1 MQAIDKT
8 LFFIFTGVLAVQN
21 ERQPRNTAQVRHD
34 QIPAELDNPFIQ
46 SHVTISATHP
56 AFSPPNNS
64 RMFQGMSHPEP
75 HSKLEQ
81 EETSKRTHHLHLNNE
96 EICSINLENSFG

>member
-1 MQAIDKT
+1 M
-8 LFFIFTGVLAVQN
+8 LAVQN

-64 RMFQGMSHPEP
+64 RAYQGMTLQDP
-75 HSKLEQ
+75 HAKLEQ
-81 EETSKRTHHLHLNNE
+81 EDSSTYNNSRDM
-96 EICSINLENSFG
+96 IMY

>member
-21 ERQPRNTAQVRHD
+21 ERQPRNTAQVRDD

-81 EETSKRTHHLHLNNE
+81 EETSKRTHRLLIRHLELLPIIIHDL
-96 EICSINLENSFG
+96 F